1 MMRTPDCGSPFCF
14 LAAHGSRFFNLFRL
28 RIDGRLLTARFEV
41 QILGEE
47 LLILLRC
54 ALIQRI
60 AFFIPFCPPVGY
72 EPRTPGLR
80 APRLLKMGVSYQG
93 KFDILNLYIIQI
105 RMSCKYTY

>member
-47 LLILLRC
+47 LYD
-54 ALIQRI
+54 AHS
-60 AFFIPFCPPVGY
+60 
-72 EPRTPGLR
+72 
-80 APRLLKMGVSYQG
+80 GVFY
-93 KFDILNLYIIQI
+93 FAYW
-105 RMSCKYTY
+105 

>member
-47 LLILLRC
+47 L
-54 ALIQRI
+54 
-60 AFFIPFCPPVGY
+60 
-72 EPRTPGLR
+72 
-80 APRLLKMGVSYQG
+80 
-93 KFDILNLYIIQI
+93 DILVINKVALRQ
-105 RMSCKYTY
+105 RVASAGELPQPRRKWGNGL

>member
-47 LLILLRC
+47 LLCLLR
-54 ALIQRI
+54 RI
-60 AFFIPFCPPVGY
+60 PRQYVAFLFEFP
-72 EPRTPGLR
+72 
-80 APRLLKMGVSYQG
+80 LL
-93 KFDILNLYIIQI
+93 
-105 RMSCKYTY
+105 